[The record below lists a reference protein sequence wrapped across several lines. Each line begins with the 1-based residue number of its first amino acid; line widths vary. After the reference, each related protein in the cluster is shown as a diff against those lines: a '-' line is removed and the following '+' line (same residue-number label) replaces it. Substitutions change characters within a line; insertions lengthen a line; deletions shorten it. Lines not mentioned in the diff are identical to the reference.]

1 MIIDTEGDF
10 IQSGSPG
17 RIRTSDPTVNSR
29 LLCQLSYRGVE
40 KNPKSNVKSLLH
52 ESLSAVFRTTKTSPD
67 PVIVD
72 PVAS

>member
-1 MIIDTEGDF
+1 
-10 IQSGSPG
+10 
-17 RIRTSDPTVNSR
+17 
-29 LLCQLSYRGVE
+29 VE